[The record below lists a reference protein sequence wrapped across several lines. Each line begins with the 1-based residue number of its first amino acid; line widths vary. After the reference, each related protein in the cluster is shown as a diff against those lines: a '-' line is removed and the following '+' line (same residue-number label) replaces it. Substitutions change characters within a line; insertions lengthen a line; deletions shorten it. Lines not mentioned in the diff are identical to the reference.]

1 MRRLVITGTGTGVG
15 KTVVTAAVAAVTAA
29 QSRSVAVVKPAQT
42 GVGPGEE
49 SDVDVVRRLAGI
61 DSVHELVRYTDPL
74 APASAARRDGL
85 TATSMPDLA
94 DRIRA
99 LPDHDLVLI
108 EGAGGLLV
116 RFDDAGRTLADLAG
130 LLDADVLVVAA
141 AGLGTLNATAL
152 TVEAL
157 QRRSLTCAGVVI
169 GEWPADAGLA
179 EQCNL
184 DDLPAYAGAPLLG
197 ALPAGAG
204 DCDSAAFARLAVA
217 SLAPELGGS
226 WSVPVEARL

>member
-1 MRRLVITGTGTGVG
+1 MRRLVVTGTGTGVG
-15 KTVVTAAVAAVTAA
+15 KTIVTAAVAAAA
-29 QSRSVAVVKPAQT
+29 LAQGRSVAVVKAAQT

-49 SDVDVVRRLAGI
+49 SDADVVRRLTGVEN
-61 DSVHELVRYTDPL
+61 VHELVRYTDPL
-74 APASAARRDGL
+74 APASAARRDGV
-85 TATSMPDLA
+85 TAATVDDLA

-99 LPDHDLVLI
+99 LPDHDLVLV

-116 RFDDAGRTLADLAG
+116 RFDADGGTLADLAVK
-130 LLDADVLVVAA
+130 LDAEVLVVAA

-157 QRRSLTCAGVVI
+157 HRRSLACAGVVI

-184 DDLPAYAGAPLLG
+184 ADLPAYASAPLLG

-204 DCDSAAFARLAVA
+204 SRSPAEFAQLAAD
-217 SLAPELGGS
+217 SLAPDLGGT
-226 WSVPVEARL
+226 WSVPAGRGS